1 VIQNILVF
9 ALGFLAAALLA
20 VLVAPALWRRA
31 GELARKRLEAQLPLS
46 RDELNAA
53 IDAQRAEQAM
63 AVRRL
68 EMQVEA
74 QKKKAA
80 SDLVTINQQKVE
92 LTEAGER
99 EAALAENLAQ
109 RESELSQT
117 QEKLSAS
124 EAEAA
129 SFKLRLEQAEA
140 RIEEQAREL
149 ESLSGSYEEA
159 SLKLSR
165 LELDIVSRDSDIERL
180 KKSVAVLRDERK
192 QARADLREASSRRKQ
207 VENALKLAEKRAK
220 DLERRNERMMS
231 QASTREEALERK
243 QREITLLKTR
253 LRESNMTDDDGAAK
267 MAALQEEN
275 ARLEAKAADLS
286 LQISS
291 LLADGAEPSNANPAQ
306 DRLKARLAAVV
317 EENRKLRAALTE
329 NEPTDNDAELREQ
342 IAALAAEVVTIT
354 AALEGPDSPIIS
366 AIESEAA
373 QDPQAATT
381 SLADR
386 VKALRR
392 ATAPAE

>member
-1 VIQNILVF
+1 MIQNILVF

-129 SFKLRLEQAEA
+129 SFKLRLEQADA
-140 RIEEQAREL
+140 KIQEQAREI
-149 ESLSGSYEEA
+149 ENLSGSYEEA

-253 LRESNMTDDDGAAK
+253 LRENNMADDGGATK

-291 LLADGAEPSNANPAQ
+291 LLADGAEPSGANPAE
-306 DRLKARLAAVV
+306 DRLKTRLAAVV
-317 EENRKLRAALTE
+317 EENRRLRAALTE
-329 NEPTDNDAELREQ
+329 SQGTDNDAELREQ

>member
-1 VIQNILVF
+1 MIQNILVF

-129 SFKLRLEQAEA
+129 SFKLRLEQADA
-140 RIEEQAREL
+140 KIQEQAREI
-149 ESLSGSYEEA
+149 ENLSGSYEEA

-253 LRESNMTDDDGAAK
+253 LRENNMADDGGATK

-291 LLADGAEPSNANPAQ
+291 LLADGAEPSGTNPAE
-306 DRLKARLAAVV
+306 DRLKSRLAAVV
-317 EENRKLRAALTE
+317 EENRRLRAALTE
-329 NEPTDNDAELREQ
+329 SQGTDNDAELREQ

-366 AIESEAA
+366 AIENEAA

>member
-1 VIQNILVF
+1 MIQNILVF

-80 SDLVTINQQKVE
+80 SDLVTINQQRVD

-99 EAALAENLAQ
+99 EAALAESLAT
-109 RESELSQT
+109 REAELSETREQ
-117 QEKLSAS
+117 LSAAQ
-124 EAEAA
+124 AEAA
-129 SFKLRLEQAEA
+129 SLKLSLEQAEA
-140 RIEEQAREL
+140 RAREQATEI

-165 LELDIVSRDSDIERL
+165 LELDLVSRDSDIERL
-180 KKSVAVLRDERK
+180 KNSVGVLREERK

-243 QREITLLKTR
+243 QREIALLKTR
-253 LRESNMTDDDGAAK
+253 LRENTMADDGGAAK
-267 MAALQEEN
+267 MAALEEEN
-275 ARLEAKAADLS
+275 ARLETKAADLS

-291 LLADGAEPSNANPAQ
+291 LLGSDQESEDPVQG
-306 DRLKARLAAVV
+306 RLKARLEAVV
-317 EENRKLRAALTE
+317 EENRKLRAALSQKDAD
-329 NEPTDNDAELREQ
+329 PSGDAELREQ

-354 AALEGPDSPIIS
+354 AALEGPESPIIS
-366 AIESEAA
+366 AIESEVA
-373 QDPQAATT
+373 QDPQAASV
-381 SLADR
+381 SLAER